1 MAQQGFLLIADIT
14 GYTMF
19 LTRSEH
25 EHPQGILDAL
35 FSNFVTD
42 VRSGHI

>member
-19 LTRSEH
+19 LTRSEL
-25 EHPQGILDAL
+25 EHAQGILDAL
-35 FSNFVTD
+35 FKSRAT
-42 VRSGHI
+42 RH